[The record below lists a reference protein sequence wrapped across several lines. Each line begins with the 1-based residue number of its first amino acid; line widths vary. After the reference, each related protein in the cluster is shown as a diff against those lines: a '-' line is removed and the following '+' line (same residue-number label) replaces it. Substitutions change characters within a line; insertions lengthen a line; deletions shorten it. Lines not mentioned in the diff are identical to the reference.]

1 MMSHRRTQWCGGSE
15 LGHHATVL
23 TRGDAD
29 PREAEQRG
37 RERRPRGERLR
48 RRNCWKNPLQ
58 MLWKR
63 SGCAVWG
70 EPRKG
75 RDCTALL

>member
-1 MMSHRRTQWCGGSE
+1 MMSHGRTQWCGGSE

-48 RRNCWKNPLQ
+48 RRN
-58 MLWKR
+58 
-63 SGCAVWG
+63 
-70 EPRKG
+70 
-75 RDCTALL
+75 